1 VAAVRWVAQKGEL
14 VLRCIVYNLMLLAAS
29 P

>member
-1 VAAVRWVAQKGEL
+1 VRWVAQKGEL